1 MATHS
6 YASSDIGLVRKS
18 NQDSGFAGRFLMV
31 VADGMGGHAGGD
43 VASHVVIRQMLD
55 LDRPFES
62 AEKAR
67 KMLRDE
73 LLKINSL
80 LIGAVV
86 ERPELAGLGT
96 TVSVLLRVGNK
107 AVIAHIGDSR
117 IYVLR
122 DNELTQVTSDHTYVQ
137 RLVDSGRLS
146 EEDALTHPRRSVL
159 LRVLGDVDAR
169 PEIDSIV
176 LPIRTGDRWML
187 CSDGLCGVLSKSEIF
202 DILTAEL
209 SSRQAAE
216 ALISASLAAGAPDN
230 VTVVVM
236 DDRDEPAVESVRLVG
251 SAAVPISVSA
261 DTPAPKGRRKPSR
274 KLPVST
280 SEIPVVTATSPA
292 ADLDVS
298 HPRKSEKSL
307 GRRLLRL
314 LGSGSGDNEGSTGR

>member
-6 YASSDIGLVRKS
+6 AASSDVGLVRQS

-43 VASHVVIRQMLD
+43 VASHVVIRQLLE

-67 KMLRDE
+67 KTLKEE

-96 TVSVLLRVGNK
+96 TVSALLRVGNK

-117 IYVLR
+117 IYRLR
-122 DNELTQVTSDHTYVQ
+122 DGLIQQVTADHTYVQ
-137 RLVDSGRLS
+137 RLIDSGRLT
-146 EEDALTHPRRSVL
+146 EEEALVHPRRSVL

-169 PEIDSIV
+169 PDIDTQV
-176 LPIRTGDRWML
+176 LPIKPGDRWML
-187 CSDGLCGVLSKSEIF
+187 CSDGLAGVVRDDVITHVLATTPNTS
-202 DILTAEL
+202 D
-209 SSRQAAE
+209 AAD
-216 ALISASLAAGAPDN
+216 ALVAASMRRGAPDN

-236 DDRDEPAVESVRLVG
+236 DDRADPAVESVRLVG
-251 SAAVPISVSA
+251 SAAEPISVSA
-261 DTPAPKGRRKPSR
+261 RTPAPKGRRKPAK
-274 KLPVST
+274 KLPVAT
-280 SEIPVVTATSPA
+280 SEIPVVGAGGQPRPGLPDESP
-292 ADLDVS
+292 VS
-298 HPRKSEKSL
+298 VWSE
-307 GRRLLRL
+307 GRHGISDRIAKWF
-314 LGSGSGDNEGSTGR
+314 SGS

>member
-6 YASSDIGLVRKS
+6 SAASDVGLVRLS

-62 AEKAR
+62 PEKAR
-67 KMLRDE
+67 KVLREE
-73 LLKINSL
+73 LLKINAL

-96 TVSVLLRVGNK
+96 TVSALLRVGNK

-117 IYVLR
+117 VYLLR
-122 DNELTQVTSDHTYVQ
+122 NGKLEQVTEDHTYVQ
-137 RLVDSGRLS
+137 RLVDSGRIT
-146 EEDALTHPRRSVL
+146 EEEALVHPRLSVL

-169 PEIDSIV
+169 PEIDTMI
-176 LPIRTGDRWML
+176 LPIAPGDRWML
-187 CSDGLCGVLSKSEIF
+187 CSDGLCGVVRADEMRDELTTHA
-202 DILTAEL
+202 DTAE
-209 SSRQAAE
+209 AAD
-216 ALISASLAAGAPDN
+216 ALVAASLRLGAPDN

-251 SAAVPISVSA
+251 AAAKPISVNA
-261 DTPAPKGRRKPSR
+261 DTPAPPGRRRPSR
-274 KLPVST
+274 SLPVAT
-280 SEIPVVTATSPA
+280 SEIPVVGSREPESGEDKSRRTRFSDTLARWFG
-292 ADLDVS
+292 DKDV
-298 HPRKSEKSL
+298 PR
-307 GRRLLRL
+307 
-314 LGSGSGDNEGSTGR
+314 T